1 MGRHSSYDETWRE
14 KAGSGKLSDW
24 LPILI
29 LTGLV
34 LSLF

>member
-14 KAGSGKLSDW
+14 KARIGRLSDW

-29 LTGLV
+29 LTGVV

>member
-14 KAGSGKLSDW
+14 KARSGGISEW
-24 LPILI
+24 VPILI
-29 LTGLV
+29 VVAVV